1 MKMMGLLGGI
11 VTGALSLL
19 HGCGCSHTET
29 RQEATAEEWLRDRKA
44 VLEETLPEAEAQAV
58 PEDFYSYSGFRD
70 WYRMPLVFPWQLQ
83 AIDVTDSFRL
93 ERHNGKG
100 SVREP
105 NQSSEPT
112 SPLVELSDLS
122 FDGTMLLFKLLFKK
136 QGGEEYGIFG
146 FEDGGFEFFATEA
159 ELWDAARS
167 RGFRGLGRLVSA
179 NEAYDS
185 YWTTDMPWCFDTR
198 SNGTEEGTDG
208 RHE

>member
-44 VLEETLPEAEAQAV
+44 VLEETLPEAAAQAV

-83 AIDVTDSFRL
+83 AIDVTDYFRL

-136 QGGEEYGIFG
+136 QEGEEYGIFG
-146 FEDGGFEFFATEA
+146 FADGGFAFFATET
-159 ELWDAARS
+159 ELWEFARS
-167 RGFRGLGRLVSA
+167 RGFRGLGRLVPA
-179 NEAYDS
+179 TEAYDS
-185 YWTTDMPWCFDTR
+185 YWAGKPWCFDIR
-198 SNGTEEGTDG
+198 SNGAEDGTDG
-208 RHE
+208 RRE